1 MVICTACIFF
11 IPIQGTG
18 SPRAEWN
25 KLNKVLK
32 QVLMNSTI
40 IFGFQ
45 HVPQIIAFTCDPWNW
60 LKVTPM
66 SSTTSVLKDGKISLE
81 IHHSIQEKKILQNI
95 KMR

>member
-1 MVICTACIFF
+1 MQIGISFYESRNLYLLSLIDNAKSATFDKNSLVICTACIFF

-25 KLNKVLK
+25 ELNKVLK

-45 HVPQIIAFTCDPWNW
+45 HVSQIIAFD
-60 LKVTPM
+60 L
-66 SSTTSVLKDGKISLE
+66 
-81 IHHSIQEKKILQNI
+81 
-95 KMR
+95 